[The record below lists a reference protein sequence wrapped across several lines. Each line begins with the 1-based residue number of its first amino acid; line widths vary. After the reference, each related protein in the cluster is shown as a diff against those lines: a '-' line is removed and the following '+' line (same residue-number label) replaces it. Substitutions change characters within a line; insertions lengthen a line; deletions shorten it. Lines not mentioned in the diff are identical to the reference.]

1 MKLYAIYNK
10 NEEIVCVGSSKECSN
25 FLEVTI
31 DSFYTYVSKILAK
44 RITNRKYM
52 IYVMED
58 KEVYNE

>member
-10 NEEIVCVGSSKECSN
+10 QDEIVCVGSSKECSK

-31 DSFYTYVSKILAK
+31 DSFYTYVSKIIKEKLK
-44 RITNRKYM
+44 NRKYM